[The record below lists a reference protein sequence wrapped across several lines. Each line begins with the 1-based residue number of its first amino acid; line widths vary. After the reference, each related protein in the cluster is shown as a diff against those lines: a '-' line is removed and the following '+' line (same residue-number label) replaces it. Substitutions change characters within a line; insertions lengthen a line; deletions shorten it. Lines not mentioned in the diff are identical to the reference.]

1 MSNTHPVPQTKDL
14 NFHLFPLHR
23 HETWYCTGRNLTA
36 TEVFQ
41 PDNYEVTQRGSI
53 ERKIPSLFNQTS
65 DRSDHRYDDI
75 LLGQNYH
82 TPEEV
87 VTVG

>member
-1 MSNTHPVPQTKDL
+1 MNDL
-14 NFHLFPLHR
+14 NFHLFTLHS
-23 HETWYCTGRNLTA
+23 HQTWYCSGRHPTA

-41 PDNYEVTQRGSI
+41 PGNYEVTHKRSI
-53 ERKIPSLFNQTS
+53 ERKNPLLYNQTT

-75 LLGQNYH
+75 LFSQNYH

-87 VTVG
+87 VTVGLLWNNG